1 MHFPDF
7 SQNLKEKQ
15 TQIGYN
21 NKKEIK
27 MAKPVDNKDD
37 RNPNNKKEPVELSP
51 SMMMLLSNIVIV
63 AVVIIAMIIMY
74 VSLDSSFNKKL
85 AKLMPESEQTDEETD
100 EDKQEGILLDL
111 GDFILNLADVN
122 ARRYLKVGVAIEL
135 SKTEE
140 EVAMTNAPAKASGH
154 GEGAAPD
161 PTAAIIGE
169 MDRYKPAIRDAV
181 ISVLSNK
188 TSDELSSPTGKEI
201 AKEEILEMV
210 NGIFE
215 GQREVMRVSF
225 GQFIIQ

>member
-1 MHFPDF
+1 
-7 SQNLKEKQ
+7 
-15 TQIGYN
+15 
-21 NKKEIK
+21 

-37 RNPNNKKEPVELSP
+37 KNPNNKKEPVELSP
-51 SMMMLLSNIVIV
+51 TLMMLISNIIIV
-63 AVVIIAMIIMY
+63 AIMIIAMIILY
-74 VSLDSSFNKKL
+74 VSMDSSMNKKIS
-85 AKLMPESEQTDEETD
+85 KLLPESEQAEEEADEAQ
-100 EDKQEGILLDL
+100 QEGVLLDL
-111 GDFILNLADVN
+111 GDFILNLADVS

-135 SKTEE
+135 SKTEA
-140 EVAMTNAPAKASGH
+140 EVAMSNAPAKSGGH

-161 PTAAIIGE
+161 PSAMIIGE
-169 MDRYKPAIRDAV
+169 MERYKPAIRDAV